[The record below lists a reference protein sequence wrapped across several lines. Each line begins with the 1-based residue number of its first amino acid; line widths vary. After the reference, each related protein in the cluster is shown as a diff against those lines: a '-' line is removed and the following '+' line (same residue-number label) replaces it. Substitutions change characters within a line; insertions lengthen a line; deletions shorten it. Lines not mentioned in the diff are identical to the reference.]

1 MLYVQFDQGASAVSA
16 LRPPADA
23 VLALRARQIDDVLDG
38 LRLRQ
43 HEPAVLAMRYLVAYA
58 VGADGLEPEAWRRR
72 GLDAGRGFA
81 LVVGARHRDGRWPL
95 GLAAFASDARALAG
109 WLDQRGVTVQAHD
122 DRTGDEKTRDGDS
135 ARDIVLAGP
144 EMAGA
149 ALATLRAPQVATL
162 ASDDAYLEL
171 RAQLGVTRPLGAIW
185 AAACRRGDRFQLE
198 MVASLPGLPALHVI
212 ARDPP
217 GAGDRILPPPHLA
230 PVRLR
235 RADQPLG
242 PAARPDPS
250 AAGAP
255 PSWDEPGPC
264 DCGVPPDLCAMK
276 SFRLNDPDAAPGS
289 LAAGA
294 DTFRQLSA
302 AIVDLHPVRASRVA
316 GLLAGDRVLVAQRA
330 ECRAA
335 LGPDD
340 VVLDRDGQAQRL
352 RALPA
357 GAPITGTVLQALPLG
372 SLQHLLEPRR
382 HFAGLW

>member
-1 MLYVQFDQGASAVSA
+1 MLHVQFDREASVASR
-16 LRPPADA
+16 LEPPPGA
-23 VLALRARQIDDVLDG
+23 VLALRTRRIDDVLDG

-58 VGADGLEPEAWRRR
+58 VGADGLDAEVWRRR

-81 LVVGARHRDGRWPL
+81 LVVGARDRDGHWPL
-95 GLAAFASDARALAG
+95 GLAAFASEAGALAAWLGARGVRARASSDGGEGADGGAG
-109 WLDQRGVTVQAHD
+109 EEAVV
-122 DRTGDEKTRDGDS
+122 
-135 ARDIVLAGP
+135 VAGAA
-144 EMAGA
+144 MGGA
-149 ALATLRAPQVATL
+149 ALATLRAPTAATL

-171 RAQLGVTRPLGAIW
+171 RARFGVTRALGTLW

-198 MVASLPGLPALHVI
+198 LVATLPGLPPLHVI

-235 RADQPLG
+235 RADEP
-242 PAARPDPS
+242 PASAPTPDPA
-250 AAGAP
+250 AAGAA

-276 SFRLNDPDAAPGS
+276 SFRLNDPDAAPAS

-335 LGPDD
+335 LAPDD
-340 VVLDRDGQAQRL
+340 VILDSNGEARRL
-352 RALPA
+352 GALPA
-357 GAPITGTVLQALPLG
+357 GAPIAGTVLQALPLG
-372 SLQHLLEPRR
+372 SLQQLLQPRR
-382 HFAGLW
+382 HFVGLW